1 MNGEESEIRLTDT
14 GKEIYDNQNKRKIS
28 PNTIP

>member
-14 GKEIYDNQNKRKIS
+14 GNEMYENQSKRKVS
-28 PNTIP
+28 PYTMP